1 MPDFVRAI
9 FIHCSNK
16 NRNFLLYKKKAVNPK
31 TNCFVCMDMKLS
43 NWDLLISIPIK
54 VSIYIR
60 LSEQLADT

>member
-1 MPDFVRAI
+1 MSLDIDHYNNTQKTPLHLNGV
-9 FIHCSNK
+9 
-16 NRNFLLYKKKAVNPK
+16 FLKAVNPK